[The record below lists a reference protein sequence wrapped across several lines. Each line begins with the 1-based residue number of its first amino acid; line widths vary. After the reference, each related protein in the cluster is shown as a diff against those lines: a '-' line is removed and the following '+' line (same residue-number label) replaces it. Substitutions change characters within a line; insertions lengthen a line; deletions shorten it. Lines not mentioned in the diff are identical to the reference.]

1 MNKISYRSKPPQKRP
16 QLKTELPSVGS
27 ADYAAESAGKNGFLL
42 PGLPDTHD
50 LPDQEMTISDTI
62 KVMRNLSDKADILDE
77 EGLESEADF
86 IDFLITKFAAA
97 TNPVS
102 EEERYLDYM
111 FKIYNSD
118 MPGAVEKM
126 KTLTA
131 AYSGATVAAISS
143 GLDKETAKSA
153 AFQSALLKDGSNA

>member
-1 MNKISYRSKPPQKRP
+1 MNKISYRSNPPQKKLP
-16 QLKTELPSVGS
+16 LKTELPSIGS
-27 ADYAAESAGKNGFLL
+27 ADYATESAGRNGFLL

-50 LPDQEMTISDTI
+50 LPDQEMTISDTL
-62 KVMRNLSDKADILDE
+62 KVMRNLADKADDLDK

-97 TNPVS
+97 SNPVS

-126 KTLTA
+126 KVLTT
-131 AYSGATVAAISS
+131 AYSNSVMSLIVS
-143 GLDKETAKSA
+143 GSEKEAAKSE
-153 AFQSALLKDGSNA
+153 AFNSALLKANHA

>member
-1 MNKISYRSKPPQKRP
+1 MNKISYRSKPPQKRSP
-16 QLKTELPSVGS
+16 LKTDLPSVGS
-27 ADYAAESAGKNGFLL
+27 ADYATESAGRTGFLL

-62 KVMRNLSDKADILDE
+62 KVMRNLSDKADILDK

-97 TNPVS
+97 TNTAS

-126 KTLTA
+126 KTLTTD
-131 AYSGATVAAISS
+131 YSGAVASS
-143 GLDKETAKSA
+143 ITAGQDKEQAKAS
-153 AFQSALLKDGSNA
+153 AFQLALLKGGVNA

>member
-16 QLKTELPSVGS
+16 PLKTELPSVGS
-27 ADYAAESAGKNGFLL
+27 ADYTTESAGRNGFLL

-50 LPDQEMTISDTI
+50 LPDQEMTISDTL
-62 KVMRNLSDKADILDE
+62 KVMRSLSDKADLLDE

-118 MPGAVEKM
+118 IPGAIDKM
-126 KTLTA
+126 KQLTSD
-131 AYSGATVAAISS
+131 YSSAIAEIVNAEA
-143 GLDKETAKSA
+143 DKESAKA
-153 AFQSALLKDGSNA
+153 KAFSSILLKGSRDA

>member
-1 MNKISYRSKPPQKRP
+1 MNKISYRSNPPQKRSP
-16 QLKTELPSVGS
+16 LKTELPSVGS
-27 ADYAAESAGKNGFLL
+27 DDYTTESAGRAGLLL

-50 LPDQEMTISDTI
+50 LPDQEMTISDTLR
-62 KVMRNLSDKADILDE
+62 VMRNLSDKADLLDE

-97 TNPVS
+97 TNTAS

-126 KTLTA
+126 KTLTT
-131 AYSGATVAAISS
+131 AYSGAVASS
-143 GLDKETAKSA
+143 IAAGQDKEQAKAS
-153 AFQSALLKDGSNA
+153 AFQSALLKGGANA